1 MGDLRDRLARL
12 MANAVPFGTCR
23 GGWSLLGRYERKQ
36 WQRVADAILASEEW
50 QAREAVVEA
59 FEKIMPSVFMLEERI
74 GGPWFEVWTRE
85 ARAAL
90 ARLVAVRGRT

>member
-1 MGDLRDRLARL
+1 M
-12 MANAVPFGTCR
+12 
-23 GGWSLLGRYERKQ
+23 LGRYERKQ